1 MATATAGVITPA
13 ELQQSAEYQK
23 CSVKQRLLIDTLI
36 VNGFDWAHA
45 VSVAFDMKSQRNAAI
60 YSYAVRRSPEVRAAL
75 NLFLHGGD
83 ERSIFIEE
91 LKESI
96 RRSKP
101 GSTARLR
108 AQALYA
114 SMVFKVKDEAANE
127 PDDAEEPAIPT
138 ARKIEVLPY
147 DATKTYEVGAFV
159 SDTDST
165 GAVHVGQVTEISAT
179 GRPTVVVAVKSI
191 DGQPVISETGQA
203 TREKF

>member
-1 MATATAGVITPA
+1 L
-13 ELQQSAEYQK
+13 LQ
-23 CSVKQRLLIDTLI
+23 
-36 VNGFDWAHA
+36 NGFDYIHA
-45 VSVAFDMKSQRNAAI
+45 TCAAFDMKSVRNAAI
-60 YSYAVRRSPEVRAAL
+60 YSYSVRRSPIVRAAL

-83 ERSIFIEE
+83 ERAVFIED
-91 LKESI
+91 LKDSI

-147 DATKTYEVGAFV
+147 DAMKAYKVGAFV
-159 SDTDST
+159 SDKDAT
-165 GAVHVGQVTEISAT
+165 GALHVGQVTAINAN
-179 GRPTVVVAVKSI
+179 GRPTQVVAVKSTA
-191 DGQPVISETGQA
+191 DGQQPILNATGQA
-203 TREKF
+203 TREL

>member
-114 SMVFKVKDEAANE
+114 SMVFKVK
-127 PDDAEEPAIPT
+127 
-138 ARKIEVLPY
+138 KIEVLPY

>member
-1 MATATAGVITPA
+1 MATATTAGVITPA

-36 VNGFDWAHA
+36 ANGFDWAHA

-83 ERSIFIEE
+83 ERAIFVEE

-108 AQALYA
+108 AQSLYA
-114 SMVFKVKDEAANE
+114 SLVFKIQDAAANE
-127 PDDAEEPAIPT
+127 PDDAEPEIPT

-147 DATKTYEVGAFV
+147 DATKTYKVGAFV
-159 SDTDST
+159 SDKDAT
-165 GAVHVGQVTEISAT
+165 GAIHIGQVVAINAN
-179 GRPTVVVAVKSI
+179 GRPTQVVAVKSI
-191 DGQPVISETGQA
+191 DDQPVLNTTGQA
-203 TREKF
+203 TRE